1 MRLKKH
7 FSHGVAAA
15 VLGMA
20 ALGLTAATAL
30 GLTPFYAQ
38 VGGTANSFQSG
49 TLILSKTIGA
59 GTPCLSSP
67 NSAAGIT
74 TNINSACT
82 GSDIGTGTTNSVS
95 SSQSATV
102 TLTNQGSIAST
113 AGLALAASSCTVA
126 AAPYGSSALNPL
138 SSGSDTAG
146 FCSKIDVTIYNGTN
160 CIYPVHTGTC
170 PTISNTYNLTTLAA
184 AGSLALASTL
194 ASGAS
199 VVLTFTTQLDTTAT
213 NADQGLV
220 ASIPLTYTLSQ

>member
-1 MRLKKH
+1 MLELGLRRCECNRQLAEDLRKGMQRVAGLAPLLIGKLGRPRRHRRTLAIEAIAKRSPSLTFDFAPRSSPFAVEVLTGLRRCPLHTSWNIAVAAVTVGGDTMRLKKH

-113 AGLALAASSCTVA
+113 AGLALAA
-126 AAPYGSSALNPL
+126 
-138 SSGSDTAG
+138 
-146 FCSKIDVTIYNGTN
+146 
-160 CIYPVHTGTC
+160 
-170 PTISNTYNLTTLAA
+170 
-184 AGSLALASTL
+184 
-194 ASGAS
+194 
-199 VVLTFTTQLDTTAT
+199 
-213 NADQGLV
+213 
-220 ASIPLTYTLSQ
+220 